1 MESTV
6 QMFTV
11 HLFTASKMNREME
24 VVNNKNQ
31 QEKTTLIDFYYLRF
45 VVLFCCLF
53 VTQQTSNLTSSC
65 FLVARKKFRKPRWYR
80 VSAFFVA
87 YRFMYRQIDISA
99 IPNKFPQVILNNAQ
113 QYDFSMN

>member
-1 MESTV
+1 MKSSV

-11 HLFTASKMNREME
+11 HLLTASKMNREKH
-24 VVNNKNQ
+24 VVKNKNQ
-31 QEKTTLIDFYYLRF
+31 QEKTTLKDFYYLRF

-65 FLVARKKFRKPRWYR
+65 FLVARKNFRKPRWYR

-87 YRFMYRQIDISA
+87 YRFMYR
-99 IPNKFPQVILNNAQ
+99 
-113 QYDFSMN
+113 

>member
-1 MESTV
+1 MESSV
-6 QMFTV
+6 QMFIV
-11 HLFTASKMNREME
+11 HLFTASKMNREKH
-24 VVNNKNQ
+24 VVKNKNQ

-65 FLVARKKFRKPRWYR
+65 FLVAQKNFRKLRWYR

-87 YRFMYRQIDISA
+87 YRFMYWE
-99 IPNKFPQVILNNAQ
+99 VILYEVSLPINP
-113 QYDFSMN
+113 